1 MRKIQNRILD
11 EFSRVENRAG
21 ERKGVVNDSFP
32 NSQRTAVPTVSG
44 FVRFLKTQK
53 VVTTLI
59 AKCENW
65 VATSTIKPAFSK
77 GFKRRR
83 GYKKSQNL
91 KADFWWFFEQ
101 ILLDIRK
108 LVWYCVVLTKG
119 GFLMAKRRPNGDGMV
134 RKSKGRWE
142 GRIVVGHKENGDS
155 IFRYVYAKTQKEL
168 TEKMHRKLNE
178 YQGVELTE
186 DSKMTLGC
194 WLDIWLEKYMRNTIR
209 SSTFDSYKHMIES
222 YVKPNL
228 GDKIIVFVNSND
240 IQKIYIK
247 VKKEGRINYHPKL
260 GKSLSDSTIVR
271 LHNMLHKALDDAVK
285 EHLIPKNPTAG
296 AKPPKKPKPELQILN
311 EEQLER
317 FMDAIKDDIMWH
329 DLFYTELTTGLRRG
343 ESCGLKWTDFDEKE
357 GILKINRSV
366 SHDKKGG
373 IIEGETKTGQGKR
386 VIILPKSTFD
396 LLKERKQKSHSEWIF
411 ENPLKPERPVSP
423 CSAYNRMK
431 TILKDA
437 GLPSIRFHDLRHT
450 FATHALTSGVDA
462 KTLSAIPGHTNASF
476 TLDTYTHVTTDM
488 QKRAS
493 EIVDDFVENIFGE
506 GLDLI

>member
-1 MRKIQNRILD
+1 
-11 EFSRVENRAG
+11 
-21 ERKGVVNDSFP
+21 
-32 NSQRTAVPTVSG
+32 
-44 FVRFLKTQK
+44 
-53 VVTTLI
+53 
-59 AKCENW
+59 
-65 VATSTIKPAFSK
+65 
-77 GFKRRR
+77 
-83 GYKKSQNL
+83 
-91 KADFWWFFEQ
+91 
-101 ILLDIRK
+101 
-108 LVWYCVVLTKG
+108 
-119 GFLMAKRRPNGDGMV
+119 MAKRRPNGDGMV

-155 IFRYVYAKTQKEL
+155 IFRYVYARTQKEL

-194 WLDIWLEKYMRNTIR
+194 WLDLWLEKYMRNTIR

-228 GDKIIVFVNSND
+228 GNKTIAFVNSND
-240 IQKIYIK
+240 IQKMYIK

-296 AKPPKKPKPELQILN
+296 TKPPKKPKPELQILN

-343 ESCGLKWTDFDEKE
+343 ELCGLKWTDFDERE
-357 GILKINRSV
+357 GTLKINRSV
-366 SHDKKGG
+366 SHDKKDG

-386 VIILPKSTFD
+386 VIILPQSTFD
-396 LLKERKQKSHSEWIF
+396 LLKERKLKSHSEWIF
-411 ENPLKPERPVSP
+411 DNPLKSERPVSP

-431 TILKDA
+431 VILKKA
-437 GLPSIRFHDLRHT
+437 NLPNIRFHDLRHT
-450 FATHALTSGVDA
+450 FATTALANGMDV
-462 KTLSAIPGHTNASF
+462 KTLSSIIGHVSSET
-476 TLDTYTHVTTDM
+476 TLD
-488 QKRAS
+488 
-493 EIVDDFVENIFGE
+493 I
-506 GLDLI
+506 